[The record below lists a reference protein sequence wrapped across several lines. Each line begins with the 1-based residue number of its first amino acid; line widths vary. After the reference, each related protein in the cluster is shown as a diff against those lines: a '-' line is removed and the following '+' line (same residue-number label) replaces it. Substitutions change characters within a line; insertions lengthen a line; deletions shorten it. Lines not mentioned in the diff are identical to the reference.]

1 MLMGQGHNMHMP
13 TTKHS
18 FKLHGSGTISPGMVW
33 RVLWYDIWSRHML
46 ARQCSIRL
54 ARQRKLNT
62 LRYLSIVSEVNTW
75 KMEWRIGDRIYG
87 MEYVEWNMGNEYV
100 EWNLRNGVWR
110 MGYGNGI

>member
-1 MLMGQGHNMHMP
+1 
-13 TTKHS
+13 
-18 FKLHGSGTISPGMVW
+18 MVW

-75 KMEWRIGDRIYG
+75 EMEYGEWNMETGIWG
-87 MEYVEWNMGNEYV
+87 MEYGDWNMGDGIWGMEYGEWNMK
-100 EWNLRNGVWR
+100 
-110 MGYGNGI
+110 NGI

>member
-1 MLMGQGHNMHMP
+1 MLV
-13 TTKHS
+13 
-18 FKLHGSGTISPGMVW
+18 SPGMVW

-75 KMEWRIGDRIYG
+75 EMKWRMEYGEWKMGDRIW
-87 MEYVEWNMGNEYV
+87 EWNMKGIWAVEY
-100 EWNLRNGVWR
+100 E
-110 MGYGNGI
+110 M

>member
-1 MLMGQGHNMHMP
+1 MLV
-13 TTKHS
+13 
-18 FKLHGSGTISPGMVW
+18 SPGMVW

-75 KMEWRIGDRIYG
+75 EMEWR
-87 MEYVEWNMGNEYV
+87 MEYGDWNME
-100 EWNLRNGVWR
+100 NGIWR
-110 MGYGNGI
+110 ME